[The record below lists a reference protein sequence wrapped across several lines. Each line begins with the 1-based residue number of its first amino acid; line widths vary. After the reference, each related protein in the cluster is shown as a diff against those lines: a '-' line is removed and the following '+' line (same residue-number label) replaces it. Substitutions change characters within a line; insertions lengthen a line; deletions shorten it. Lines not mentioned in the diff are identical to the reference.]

1 MVSSG
6 SSTTTS
12 TPKRSRLLTWW
23 DSLSPLSRFLAITL
37 AAPLTVLNVWS
48 LATIFSYFQSLL
60 VILLV
65 AALLSFLLNYPVN
78 FLEQSGLR
86 RGQAAILVFF
96 ATIILFAVLGVTLLP
111 LAIAQAQQLVA
122 RLPEWFDSGQR
133 QLMILNERIDSFG
146 LPISLDGLIVQI
158 NDRLKAQLQTIAG
171 RALNLSVNLAVFTV
185 AKLLDFILIT
195 ISTLYLLQHG
205 RDVWGSLISWLPT
218 QIQQPFSRTL
228 RSSFQNYFLG
238 QIIAATCMASG
249 LTSVFLLMRVP
260 FGLLFGLTIGLMAL
274 VPFGGTAGIILIT
287 LLVALRDIGLALQ
300 VLAASLVV
308 QQIVENGI
316 APRILGSVTGL
327 NPFWV
332 FVSLLAGARVG
343 GLLGVVVAVPTAVVV
358 KEALVAIRSTRKP
371 DETDPQH
378 SIKLA
383 EDYPVAPELMRSA
396 DSNLAASNPDYQ
408 PSSNRP
414 DPELTPGRSD
424 PVAKPH

>member
-1 MVSSG
+1 
-6 SSTTTS
+6 
-12 TPKRSRLLTWW
+12 LTWW

>member
-6 SSTTTS
+6 SSTT
-12 TPKRSRLLTWW
+12 KRSRLLTWW

-78 FLEQSGLR
+78 FLEQRGLR
-86 RGQAAILVFF
+86 RGQAAILVFL
-96 ATIILFAVLGVTLLP
+96 ATIVLFAVLGVTLLP

-133 QLMILNERIDSFG
+133 QLMMLNERIDTVG

-185 AKLLDFILIT
+185 AKLLDVILIT

-205 RDVWGSLISWLPT
+205 RDVWSSLISWLPA

-238 QIIAATCMASG
+238 QIISATCMASG
-249 LTSVFLLMRVP
+249 LTSTFLLMKVP

-316 APRILGSVTGL
+316 APRVLGSVTGL

-343 GLLGVVVAVPTAVVV
+343 GLLGVVVAVPMAVVV

-371 DETDPQH
+371 DDSEPHEPPPLNEDYRTTEVLRSATTEPDYSDTEPEYTDPEITN
-378 SIKLA
+378 S
-383 EDYPVAPELMRSA
+383 ER
-396 DSNLAASNPDYQ
+396 
-408 PSSNRP
+408 
-414 DPELTPGRSD
+414 RSD
-424 PVAKPH
+424 PIAKPN